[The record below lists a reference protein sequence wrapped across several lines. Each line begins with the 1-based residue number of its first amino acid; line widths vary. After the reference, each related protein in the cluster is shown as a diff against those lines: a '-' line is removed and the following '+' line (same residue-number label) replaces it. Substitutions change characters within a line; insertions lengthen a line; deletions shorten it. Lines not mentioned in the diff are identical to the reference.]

1 MAMRTMVGIAARSLA
16 QLEGGQVS
24 IAQFRLLAVLDE
36 RGPLPSSKAAG
47 ALGLGASSVT
57 RLADRL
63 ETTGY
68 LTRTRGTENRSVV
81 SLALTSEGTALVE
94 RVVAWRR
101 AELARLLDQ
110 LDPAEV
116 CSAAATLRRLTRL
129 VEEETT
135 PGVPVAHL
143 SA

>member
-1 MAMRTMVGIAARSLA
+1 
-16 QLEGGQVS
+16 
-24 IAQFRLLAVLDE
+24 
-36 RGPLPSSKAAG
+36 
-47 ALGLGASSVT
+47 VT

-68 LTRTRGTENRSVV
+68 LTRTRGAGNRSVV
-81 SLALTSEGTALVE
+81 SLALTSEGAALVE

-101 AELARLLDQ
+101 AALARLLDQ

-116 CSAAATLRRLTRL
+116 ASAAATLRRLTRL
-129 VEEETT
+129 AEEDEETT

-143 SA
+143 ST